1 MAYYRIALTGHARF
15 SAGDAAAHTY
25 LQLKAMGHGV
35 ELLDP
40 AVVPGIFDAEGNLD
54 RTAAAPFLETFDPAC
69 VACAHDSVE
78 DILAACERS
87 GKGQDE
93 PIRHV
98 VVFGYIGPDNFG
110 DELIFSLIAANVRK
124 RYPGSYVSAIGH
136 VPDRTIARHGV
147 ASVTPP
153 MKAELFAQLAGASA
167 LVFMAGIMFDE
178 PFKDWTS
185 GPIDLYL
192 NPHSEIAG
200 QTACCLMAYQQGVP
214 AVFLG
219 VGAGPLANADA
230 CKLVEM
236 ASLTKPL
243 YLPRDRHT
251 AQLLENAGVD
261 RSLIQVKADLAFSIE
276 RPERCDAWERWKEE
290 SGLADAPF
298 LSASFR
304 DHRTCGE
311 GLADAMATLFDHA
324 FETKG
329 WRTVFLDFAPEDHTV
344 HERIAGRMRHA
355 EEALFFGLTDDF
367 DSTVAA
373 LSQAQAS
380 VAMRLH
386 CSIVSNALGIPSI
399 GIDYNDKVE
408 ALYDAMDA
416 RAFLLEPDCS
426 ARRAT
431 ATFDALMQDDAAA
444 ERVRTQAAAL
454 REQAL
459 DAFET
464 FFETIDA
471 ADVPRASTRL
481 YVRDVSIAQQE
492 LERERERCAHLETE
506 LAATRA
512 RCEELVAS
520 PTWKAGR
527 AIGAL
532 PRAIKR
538 IAGRA

>member
-1 MAYYRIALTGHARF
+1 MAYYRIALVGHARF
-15 SAGDAAAHTY
+15 LAGDAAAQTY
-25 LQLKAMGHGV
+25 LELKSLGHGV

-40 AVVPGIFDAEGNLD
+40 AVVPGVFDAQGNLD
-54 RTAAAPFLETFDPAC
+54 RAAAALFLETFDPAC
-69 VACAHDSVE
+69 VADAHDSVE
-78 DILAACERS
+78 SILAACERS

-98 VVFGYIGPDNFG
+98 VVFGYVGPDNFG

-153 MKAELFAQLAGASA
+153 MKAEAFAQLAGASA

-178 PFKDWTS
+178 PFKDWTA

-200 QTACCLMAYQQGVP
+200 QTACCLMAYQQNVP

-219 VGAGPLANADA
+219 VGAGPLSNADA

-243 YLPRDRHT
+243 YLPRDEHT

-261 RSLIQVKADLAFSIE
+261 PSLIQVKADLAFSIE
-276 RPERCDAWERWKEE
+276 RPERCEAWERWKGE
-290 SGLADAPF
+290 SGLGDAPF

-304 DHRTCGE
+304 DHHTCDE
-311 GLADAMATLFDHA
+311 SLADAMAALFDHA
-324 FETKG
+324 LETKG
-329 WRTVFLDFAPEDHTV
+329 WRTVFLDFAPEDRSV
-344 HERIAGRMRHA
+344 HERIASKMRHA
-355 EEALFFGLTDDF
+355 EAALFFGMTDHF
-367 DSTVAA
+367 DTVVAA

-386 CSIVSNALGIPSI
+386 CSIVSNALGVPSV
-399 GIDYNDKVE
+399 GINYNDKVE

-416 RAFLLEPDCS
+416 RSFLLKPDCS
-426 ARRAT
+426 AAT
-431 ATFDALMQDDAAA
+431 AIAALDALMHDENAVQ
-444 ERVRTQAAAL
+444 RVRTRAATL
-454 REQAL
+454 RARAL

-464 FFETIDA
+464 FFETVDA
-471 ADVPRASTRL
+471 AEVPRASTRL
-481 YVRDVSIAQQE
+481 YVRDVSVAEQE
-492 LERERERCAHLETE
+492 LEQERERCARLEAE
-506 LAATRA
+506 LAAAHARA
-512 RCEELVAS
+512 EELVAS

-527 AIGAL
+527 AVGAL

-538 IAGRA
+538 IAGKA